1 MKGVRPL
8 TLTKKTDFST
18 KVQLLETD
26 DGEYQVCFFVYPLSE
41 NTANT
46 LDFHKNQKEFDRIDK
61 WLVDNNIEFSK
72 RSFIG
77 LDERRFND
85 SECLYYF
92 IILENESDFVFCKL
106 ALPNIVESFD
116 HGPINRISSLTGIN
130 YIDDNKCKS
139 HTTQ

>member
-1 MKGVRPL
+1 MPL
-8 TLTKKTDFST
+8 TKITDFST

-26 DGEYQVCFFVYPLSE
+26 EGEYQVCFFVYPLNE

-46 LDFHKNQKEFDRIDK
+46 FDFHKNQKEFDRIDK
-61 WLVDNNIEFSK
+61 WLRDNNIEFSK

-77 LDERRFND
+77 LDDRQFYD

-92 IILENESDFVFCKL
+92 IILESESDFTFCKL
-106 ALPNIVESFD
+106 ALPNIVEEFI
-116 HGPINRISSLTGIN
+116 HGPINRISSLAGIN